1 MTDRS
6 FQRANDESRERLANL
21 ISTLTPTQLA
31 IDLGEGWTVAS
42 ALAHTGFWDR
52 WQAARWAEML
62 AGLWTADDASI
73 IAAEHLAND
82 ALHPYWSGID
92 AIDVPALA
100 LEAATTL
107 DTLIAS
113 APDAL
118 IDAALASPSAY
129 LVNRFRHRGEH
140 IDHIERSLAAAA
152 PAPVGRDF
160 VERNAASRKSLASLV
175 ERLRESDMALITEEG
190 GWTVA
195 QALAHVTF
203 WDRST
208 ASRWRAAQVAAA
220 EGKPLDPF
228 GIPYDLLEGINPPL
242 VEMVGAWAG
251 QLGGAIGREALAA
264 AEEIDAIIES
274 LADSLPDSLVTEK
287 PNAVARWPHRE
298 AHIEQIERALAEGR
312 SSAAPVD
319 RSYIARNG
327 SSLTRLQDI
336 LARLSQ
342 ADLDRRSGERRCG
355 ERQSGEGSW
364 TVGQILGHLTFW
376 DRFLSARWRAAQ
388 AGGPG
393 EQPSYFPHELA
404 DLLNDGQPATWQA
417 VASGSPETAIAETL
431 AAAEEVDAII
441 AGLPESAP
449 IEAVLAERPALLD
462 RSIHRLEHL
471 ATIERAIG
479 GGAHAGQGWRNTR

>member
-6 FQRANDESRERLANL
+6 FQRANDESRERLASL

-52 WQAARWAEML
+52 WQAARWAEIL
-62 AGLWTADDASI
+62 AGRWTADDASI

-82 ALHPYWSGID
+82 ALHPYWGGLD
-92 AIDVPALA
+92 ATDVPALA

-107 DTLIAS
+107 DALVVS

-118 IDAALASPSAY
+118 IDAVLAGPSAY

-160 VERNAASRKSLASLV
+160 VERNAASRKHLASLV

-195 QALAHVTF
+195 QALAHIAF

-208 ASRWRAAQVAAA
+208 ASRWRVAQVAAA
-220 EGKPLDPF
+220 EGKALDPF

-242 VEMVGAWAG
+242 AEMVGAWAG
-251 QLGGAIGREALAA
+251 SLGAAIGRDALAA
-264 AEEIDAIIES
+264 AEAVDAIIDS
-274 LADSLPDSLVTEK
+274 LAESLPDSLIVEK
-287 PNAVARWPHRE
+287 PNAFARWPHRE

-319 RSYIARNG
+319 RSYIARNA
-327 SSLTRLQDI
+327 SS
-336 LARLSQ
+336 LARLQGILGRLSR
-342 ADLDRRSGERRCG
+342 ADLARQHGA
-355 ERQSGEGSW
+355 RQSGEGSW

-376 DRFLSARWRAAQ
+376 DRFLAARWRAAQ

-393 EQPSYFPHELA
+393 EQPSFLPHELA